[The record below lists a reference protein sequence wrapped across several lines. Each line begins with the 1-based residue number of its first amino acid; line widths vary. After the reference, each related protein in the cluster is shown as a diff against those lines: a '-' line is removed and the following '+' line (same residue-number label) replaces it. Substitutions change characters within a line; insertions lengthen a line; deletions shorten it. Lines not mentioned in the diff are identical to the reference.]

1 MINREHCYSLE
12 IQWKIST
19 NDSVI
24 LLSLMNIPFL
34 LEAGGV
40 LAYRLPAT
48 PITLRIDPDD

>member
-48 PITLRIDPDD
+48 LITLRIDPDD